1 MRVGLVSWTLG
12 AWLLGGGVT
21 SALAG
26 QAVPPAPPQAA
37 LFEALAT
44 QAAPDDP
51 FRALANPAGPALLE
65 GGRWGA
71 AVTVRDG
78 TVGDAASFVHTVGW
92 AEGADGEG
100 WALWVSHGGRDALV
114 GSLPSSVT
122 ELGVGYGYAMSMGPD
137 WALGVAGHYRRVRGE
152 MPGSG
157 RPRED
162 HYLGVDI
169 GLISALS
176 DRVSASAR
184 LDSLLEVRQ
193 VGVGGS
199 AEQWAE
205 ARSPALGV
213 GIAYEANAYLV
224 LEANALDLLDVSTGR
239 TVRLETRLYP
249 AAPVALRLGYESSSR
264 GEGFLL
270 GAGVEEPGK
279 RWAVSYAFLGGPA
292 YGGIHQIGLIAA
304 LR

>member
-1 MRVGLVSWTLG
+1 MGIGLALLTLAACLRVG
-12 AWLLGGGVT
+12 GVPARA
-21 SALAG
+21 S
-26 QAVPPAPPQAA
+26 QAVPLVPPQAA
-37 LFEALAT
+37 LFEGLAA

-65 GGRWGA
+65 GGRWGSA
-71 AVTVRDG
+71 FTVRDG
-78 TVGDAASFVHTVGW
+78 TVDDAASFVHTIGW
-92 AEGADGEG
+92 AEGSRGEG
-100 WALWVSHGGRDALV
+100 WALWASHGGRDALP
-114 GSLPSSVT
+114 GSPSPSVT
-122 ELGVGYGYAMSMGPD
+122 ELGIGYGYAMSMGPD

-152 MPGSG
+152 RSGSG
-157 RPRED
+157 EPRED

-169 GLISALS
+169 GLVSALA
-176 DRVSASAR
+176 DRVAASAR

-193 VGVGGS
+193 SGAGGP
-199 AEQWAE
+199 AEQGAQ
-205 ARSPALGV
+205 ARPPALGV
-213 GIAYEANAYLV
+213 GIAYQANAYLV

-264 GEGFLL
+264 GDGFLL

-292 YGGIHQIGLIAA
+292 YGGIHQVGLIAA
-304 LR
+304 LP